1 MPRILVTAGFKFA
14 VDGLHVI
21 EVEPGEQDVSERC
34 AEVAVDHLKV
44 ASRLNGSTLVVAAQA
59 LRIVAP
65 VVPVVTA
72 KPPLLAAVVALATE
86 TPPVV
91 PPAPVKPVSPPKT
104 AAKPKAAPKARPA
117 AKAKANA
124 GSAA

>member
-1 MPRILVTAGFKFA
+1 MPRILVTATFKFA

-44 ASRLNGSTLVVAAQA
+44 ASRLDGAAPVTAKA
-59 LRIVAP
+59 LLVAP

-72 KPPLLAAVVALATE
+72 KPPRVAAVVPVVTQ
-86 TPPVV
+86 TPPAA
-91 PPAPVKPVSPPKT
+91 PLAPVKPVSPAKP
-104 AAKPKAAPKARPA
+104 AAKPKAKPA
-117 AKAKANA
+117 AKATAKT
-124 GSAA
+124 GGAA

>member
-1 MPRILVTAGFKFA
+1 MPRILVTEGFKFA

-21 EVEPGEQDVSERC
+21 EVAPGEQDVSERC

-44 ASRLNGSTLVVAAQA
+44 ASRLDGAAPVVAAKT
-59 LRIVAP
+59 LLVAP

-72 KPPLLAAVVALATE
+72 KPPLVAAVIAAVAE

-91 PPAPVKPVSPPKT
+91 PPASVKPASQPK
-104 AAKPKAAPKARPA
+104 APAKPKAAPKAKPA
-117 AKAKANA
+117 AKAKPNA
-124 GSAA
+124 GSAE

>member
-21 EVEPGEQDVSERC
+21 EIAPGEQDVSERC

-44 ASRLNGSTLVVAAQA
+44 ASRLDGSTPVVAAKA
-59 LRIVAP
+59 LLVAP

-72 KPPLLAAVVALATE
+72 KPPLLAVVALAAQ

-91 PPAPVKPVSPPKT
+91 PPAPVKPVSPPKP
-104 AAKPKAAPKARPA
+104 AAKPKAGPKAKPA
-117 AKAKANA
+117 AKAKPNA

>member
-1 MPRILVTAGFKFA
+1 MPRILVTAAFKFA

-21 EVEPGEQDVSERC
+21 EVAPGEQDVSERC

-44 ASRLNGSTLVVAAQA
+44 ASRLDGAAPVVAGKA
-59 LRIVAP
+59 LLLVAP
-65 VVPVVTA
+65 VVPVVMT

-86 TPPVV
+86 TPPVM
-91 PPAPVKPVSPPKT
+91 PPAPVKPVSPPKP
-104 AAKPKAAPKARPA
+104 AAKPKAAPKAKPA

>member
-1 MPRILVTAGFKFA
+1 MPRILVTTGFKFA

-34 AEVAVDHLKV
+34 AEVAVEHLQV
-44 ASRLNGSTLVVAAQA
+44 ASRLDGAS
-59 LRIVAP
+59 P
-65 VVPVVTA
+65 VVKPPPLFVGPVVTA
-72 KPPLLAAVVALATE
+72 KPPLVAAVVSE

-91 PPAPVKPVSPPKT
+91 PPAPVKPVSPPKPAT
-104 AAKPKAAPKARPA
+104 KPKAAAKAKPA

-124 GSAA
+124 GGAA

>member
-44 ASRLNGSTLVVAAQA
+44 ASRLDGAAPVVAAQA
-59 LRIVAP
+59 LRLVAP

-72 KPPLLAAVVALATE
+72 KPPLLAVVVALAAE
-86 TPPVV
+86 TPPVA
-91 PPAPVKPVSPPKT
+91 PTAPVKQVSPPKP
-104 AAKPKAAPKARPA
+104 AAKPKAAPKAKPATKPKPA
-117 AKAKANA
+117 A
-124 GSAA
+124 GGQ

>member
-1 MPRILVTAGFKFA
+1 MPRILVAAGFKFA

-44 ASRLNGSTLVVAAQA
+44 ASRLDGSTPVVAAKE
-59 LRIVAP
+59 LLLIAP
-65 VVPVVTA
+65 VVPVVTP
-72 KPPLLAAVVALATE
+72 KPPLLAVVALAAE

-91 PPAPVKPVSPPKT
+91 PPAPVKPVNPPKP
-104 AAKPKAAPKARPA
+104 AAKPKAAPKAKPA